1 MENEKKLGDTLIK
14 NIINSVGENNDTPFV
29 GDFQE
34 FAVLFA
40 LNETDFNII
49 KGPIIAELEKS
60 LNNPSDKYL
69 LLKSLEQNNVDINEL
84 IELYNALLVEIDEQL
99 KDISQ
104 NKRDFLKQVIGI
116 IVNAVNEVNGT
127 ANEKIYIPIEL
138 CNPEAKIPTYA
149 NVGDAGL
156 DIYALEDITIKPG
169 ETKLI
174 KTGLKVAIPRGY
186 ELQVRPKSGRALKTK
201 LRVAN
206 TPGTIDSGYRDE
218 IGVIVENI
226 ESPIKDMEYDYD
238 EYGNIIIKSI
248 LYGENYYIT
257 KGEKFAQLI
266 LNKVPTA
273 VFYSV
278 DNIGEFEGDRGGGF
292 GSSSIYGKNDERYGT
307 DLL

>member
-14 NIINSVGENNDTPFV
+14 KIINSAGENNNSPI
-29 GDFQE
+29 GDFEE
-34 FAVLFA
+34 FAVLFT
-40 LNETDFNII
+40 LNEHDFNII
-49 KGPIIAELEKS
+49 KVPIIAELEKS
-60 LNNPSDKYL
+60 LNSPSDKYL
-69 LLKSLEQNNVDINEL
+69 LLKSLEQNNVDIDEL
-84 IELYNALLVEIDEQL
+84 VELYNILLMEIDNEL
-99 KDISQ
+99 KNISQ

-116 IVNAVNEVNGT
+116 IINAVNEANGT
-127 ANEKIYIPIEL
+127 ANEKIHIPIEL

-156 DIYALEDITIKPG
+156 DIYALDDITIKPG

-174 KTGLKVAIPRGY
+174 KTGLKVAIPLGY

-273 VFYSV
+273 VFYEV

>member
-1 MENEKKLGDTLIK
+1 MENEKKIGDTLIQ
-14 NIINSVGENNDTPFV
+14 NIINSVGDNDNISSI

-40 LNETDFNII
+40 LNEHDFNII

-84 IELYNALLVEIDEQL
+84 IELYNTLLVEIDEQL

-104 NKRDFLKQVIGI
+104 NKKDFLKQI
-116 IVNAVNEVNGT
+116 ISIVVNAVNEANGT

-138 CNPEAKIPTYA
+138 CSPEAKIPVYA

-174 KTGLKVAIPRGY
+174 KTGLKVAIPKGY
-186 ELQVRPKSGRALKTK
+186 ELQVRPKSGRSLKTK

-218 IGVIVENI
+218 IGVIIENI
-226 ESPIKDMEYDYD
+226 DSPIQDIEYTYD
-238 EYGNIIIKSI
+238 DNGHISIISI
-248 LYGENYYIT
+248 AHGQNYYIT
-257 KGEKFAQLI
+257 KGEKFAQLV

-273 VFYSV
+273 VFYKV

>member
-14 NIINSVGENNDTPFV
+14 DIINSTGENNNSPIGNFE
-29 GDFQE
+29 E
-34 FAVLFA
+34 FAVLFT
-40 LNETDFNII
+40 LNEHDFNIL

-84 IELYNALLVEIDEQL
+84 IELYNTLLVEIDEQL

-104 NKRDFLKQVIGI
+104 DKRDFLKQVIGI
-116 IVNAVNEVNGT
+116 VVNAVNEANGT

-138 CNPEAKIPTYA
+138 CSPEAKIPAYA

-156 DIYALEDITIKPG
+156 DIYALEDVTIKPG

-174 KTGLKVAIPRGY
+174 KTGLKVAIPKGY

-218 IGVIVENI
+218 IGIIIENI
-226 ESPIKDMEYDYD
+226 DSPIKDMEYDYD
-238 EYGNIIIKSI
+238 DYGNIIIKSI
-248 LYGENYYIT
+248 VYGENYYIT
-257 KGEKFAQLI
+257 KGEKFAQLV

>member
-14 NIINSVGENNDTPFV
+14 KIINSTGENNNSPI
-29 GDFQE
+29 GDFEE

-40 LNETDFNII
+40 LNEHDFNIL
-49 KGPIIAELEKS
+49 KSPIIAELEKS

-84 IELYNALLVEIDEQL
+84 IELYNTLLVEIDEQL

-104 NKRDFLKQVIGI
+104 DKRDFLKQVIGI
-116 IVNAVNEVNGT
+116 IVNAVNEANGT
-127 ANEKIYIPIEL
+127 ANEKIHIPIEL
-138 CNPEAKIPTYA
+138 CNSEAKIPTYA

-156 DIYALEDITIKPG
+156 DIYALEDVTIKPG

-174 KTGLKVAIPRGY
+174 KTGLKVAIPKGY

-238 EYGNIIIKSI
+238 DYGNIIIKSI

-257 KGEKFAQLI
+257 KGEKFAQLV

-273 VFYSV
+273 VFYEV
-278 DNIGEFEGDRGGGF
+278 DNIGDFEGDRGGGF

>member
-14 NIINSVGENNDTPFV
+14 KIINSTGENNNSPI
-29 GDFQE
+29 GDFEE

-84 IELYNALLVEIDEQL
+84 IELYNTLLIEIDEQL

-104 NKRDFLKQVIGI
+104 EKRDFLKQIIGI

-138 CNPEAKIPTYA
+138 CNPNAKMPTYA

-156 DIYALEDITIKPG
+156 DIYALDDIIIKPG

-174 KTGLKVAIPRGY
+174 KTGLKVAIPFGY

-206 TPGTIDSGYRDE
+206 TPGTI
-218 IGVIVENI
+218 
-226 ESPIKDMEYDYD
+226 
-238 EYGNIIIKSI
+238 
-248 LYGENYYIT
+248 
-257 KGEKFAQLI
+257 
-266 LNKVPTA
+266 KVA
-273 VFYSV
+273 
-278 DNIGEFEGDRGGGF
+278 
-292 GSSSIYGKNDERYGT
+292 
-307 DLL
+307 

>member
-14 NIINSVGENNDTPFV
+14 KIINSTGENNNSPI
-29 GDFQE
+29 GDFEE

-40 LNETDFNII
+40 LNEHDFNIL
-49 KGPIIAELEKS
+49 KSPIIAELEKS

-84 IELYNALLVEIDEQL
+84 IELYNTLLVEIDEQL

-104 NKRDFLKQVIGI
+104 DKRDFLKQVIGI
-116 IVNAVNEVNGT
+116 IVNAVNEANGT
-127 ANEKIYIPIEL
+127 ANEKIHIPIEL
-138 CNPEAKIPTYA
+138 CNSEAKIPTYA

-156 DIYALEDITIKPG
+156 DIYALEDVIIKPG

-174 KTGLKVAIPRGY
+174 KTGLKVAIPKGY

-238 EYGNIIIKSI
+238 EYGKVIIKSI
-248 LYGENYYIT
+248 LYG
-257 KGEKFAQLI
+257 
-266 LNKVPTA
+266 
-273 VFYSV
+273 
-278 DNIGEFEGDRGGGF
+278 
-292 GSSSIYGKNDERYGT
+292 
-307 DLL
+307 